1 MTTAKMVYGFYLQTA
16 INLAAVCKCARDHN
30 IDLTLPSPRP
40 AADCAP
46 RPRPRPGPCEGLPAA
61 PAQTQTQD
69 QGRPQSAQEE
79 AELPHT
85 LQVVATET
93 SSYHVY

>member
-1 MTTAKMVYGFYLQTA
+1 MTTAKMVCG
-16 INLAAVCKCARDHN
+16 KCARDQN

-40 AADCAP
+40 AADCA
-46 RPRPRPGPCEGLPAA
+46 PRPRPGPCEGLPAA

>member
-1 MTTAKMVYGFYLQTA
+1 M
-16 INLAAVCKCARDHN
+16 CKCARDDQN
-30 IDLTLPSPRP
+30 TDLTLPSPRP
-40 AADCAP
+40 AADCDPRP

-69 QGRPQSAQEE
+69 QGGPQSAQEE

>member
-1 MTTAKMVYGFYLQTA
+1 MVLYLLHDDNSKAGLWLLYLQTA
-16 INLAAVCKCARDHN
+16 INLAAVCKCARDDQN
-30 IDLTLPSPRP
+30 TDLTLPSPRP

-69 QGRPQSAQEE
+69 
-79 AELPHT
+79 
-85 LQVVATET
+85 
-93 SSYHVY
+93 

>member
-16 INLAAVCKCARDHN
+16 INLAAVFKCAPSLDPDNQN
-30 IDLTLPSPRP
+30 IDLTLLSPRP

-61 PAQTQTQD
+61 PAQTQAQD
-69 QGRPQSAQEE
+69 
-79 AELPHT
+79 
-85 LQVVATET
+85 
-93 SSYHVY
+93 